1 VNGITCICVC
11 CKRSVLFPFYD
22 QAVIA
27 FLLLLLLLRLRL
39 RRPPNHILCH
49 LLCRCRLF
57 NLLCRR
63 RLLMMVLQ
71 FLLLLLLICV
81 MNTLCLLLVFFLF
94 FFIKCL
100 IHYYFKNIIHIIY
113 PYYISLQRSVPMTS
127 STGWRWTDRRCTRQR
142 LTSLIRS

>member
-11 CKRSVLFPFYD
+11 CKRSVLFPSYD

-39 RRPPNHILCH
+39 RRPPNHIICH
-49 LLCRCRLF
+49 LLCRCLLF

-63 RLLMMVLQ
+63 RLLMMVLR

-81 MNTLCLLLVFFLF
+81 MNTLCLLLVFLCPRHSKNGGGALSVTHVRAFVRPSVRPSVCPSV
-94 FFIKCL
+94 IKNCCPRNN
-100 IHYYFKNIIHIIY
+100 F
-113 PYYISLQRSVPMTS
+113 
-127 STGWRWTDRRCTRQR
+127 
-142 LTSLIRS
+142 